1 MIARAYSN
9 NDNTDDD
16 DEELMMT
23 VIRGALSTEA
33 LLVKMKE
40 SDLKPS
46 PEHYHAAI
54 KAYHN
59 CLDTKVLRSDKDGK
73 IGEDLLPHISC
84 LDLLDEMET
93 NCLPEKDKKKDYIII
108 RKN

>member
-1 MIARAYSN
+1 MIAWIKEQEEMIARAYSN

-40 SDLKPS
+40 SDLTPS
-46 PEHYHAAI
+46 PEHYHAVI

-59 CLDTKVLRSDKDGK
+59 CLDTKVLHSDKDGK
-73 IGEDLLPHISC
+73 IRGGFIA
-84 LDLLDEMET
+84 T
-93 NCLPEKDKKKDYIII
+93 YIMP
-108 RKN
+108 